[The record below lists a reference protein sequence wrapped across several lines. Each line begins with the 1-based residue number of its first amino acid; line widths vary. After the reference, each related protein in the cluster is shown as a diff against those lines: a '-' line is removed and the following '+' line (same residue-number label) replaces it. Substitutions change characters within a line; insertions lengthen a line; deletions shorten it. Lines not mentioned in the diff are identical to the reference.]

1 MILKDLEKNLY
12 SHLLTLRD
20 TYGCEGIKS
29 EFENEGSDHR
39 DLIFLRY
46 LTAKAGLKMF
56 IKIGGVEAF
65 TDLKMALHL
74 NVDGIIVPMVESEF
88 ALIKSQNMLE
98 DLLGKAT
105 GDFDVYINIETRTAV
120 ENLDAIV
127 SAMNDYVKG
136 ITIGRSDL
144 SYSYGR
150 KSEQDSDFINQEVEK
165 IIDTAHAR
173 GITRITV
180 GGGISKKTFSNTYFI
195 EKIAPKLTCIETRN
209 VILCAK
215 SIQNPKSLQYALDF
229 ERKYLNYKLE
239 KNRIFMKLDEDR
251 FDTLNLRG

>member
-1 MILKDLEKNLY
+1 MILKDMEMNLY
-12 SHLLTLRD
+12 SHLIELRD

-29 EFENEGSDHR
+29 EFENEGSEYR
-39 DLIFLRY
+39 DLILLRY
-46 LTAKAGLKMF
+46 LTAKTNLKMY

-74 NVDGIIVPMVESEF
+74 ISDGIIVPMVESEF

-98 DLLGKAT
+98 DLLGKSNQ
-105 GDFDVYINIETRTAV
+105 GFDVYINIETKTAV
-120 ENLDAIV
+120 ANLDGIL
-127 SAMNDYVKG
+127 SAMNEHIRG

-150 KSEQDSDFINQEVEK
+150 KSEQDSSFINEEIEK
-165 IIDTAHAR
+165 IIDMANRR
-173 GITRITV
+173 GVNRITV
-180 GGGISKKTFSNTYFI
+180 GGGISKKTFNNQYFI
-195 EKIAPKLTCIETRN
+195 DNIAPRLTCIETRN
-209 VILCAK
+209 VILNAR
-215 SIQNPKSLQYALDF
+215 SIRNPDALISALDF

-239 KNRIFMKLDEDR
+239 KNRTFMKLDENR